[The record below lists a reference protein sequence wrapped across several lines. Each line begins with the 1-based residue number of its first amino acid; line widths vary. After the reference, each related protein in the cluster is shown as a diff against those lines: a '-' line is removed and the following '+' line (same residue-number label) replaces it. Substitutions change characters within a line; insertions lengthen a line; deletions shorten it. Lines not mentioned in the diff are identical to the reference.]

1 VKVGAGQIKDEIR
14 KLNRSDKIE
23 IFRWIDLEIADDL
36 VCRIGMDRSLQI
48 RQEIEQ
54 KCKVTP
60 LKGVYTS
67 AMQRKILSAMPV
79 RHHRN
84 ELGLRARGWCEVR
97 K

>member
-1 VKVGAGQIKDEIR
+1 MRLDLKGKKTVMNAIQIKDEIR

-54 KCKVTP
+54 KCKVTTI
-60 LKGVYTS
+60 K
-67 AMQRKILSAMPV
+67 RRI
-79 RHHRN
+79 H
-84 ELGLRARGWCEVR
+84 LGNAAQDSVSYAGQASP
-97 K
+97 